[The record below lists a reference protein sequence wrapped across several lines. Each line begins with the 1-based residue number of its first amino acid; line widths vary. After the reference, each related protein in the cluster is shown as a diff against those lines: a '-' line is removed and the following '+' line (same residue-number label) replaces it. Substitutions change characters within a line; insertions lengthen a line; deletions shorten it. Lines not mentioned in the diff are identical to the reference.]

1 VLTKVDIAPLFVR
14 SKFNDEN
21 SCSGLLHLRKIKANE
36 TLEKGLWAAA
46 NQSGAYPNA
55 GAR

>member
-1 VLTKVDIAPLFVR
+1 MLTKVDIAPLFVR